1 MRRAM
6 NAEDERAIIAVLVRY
21 ATAID
26 RRDWPLLAS
35 CFAEDVEADYGD
47 IGIWHG
53 RDAIVNHMAEGHAKI
68 GPTLHRLTNFVIA
81 GEGDEARAACYVDAL
96 LMRSGCGEMFRQA
109 HGLYEDRLVRSEE
122 GWKIRSRRFVPVLI
136 REPSGEK

>member
-1 MRRAM
+1 M
-6 NAEDERAIIAVLVRY
+6 NAEDERAIIDVLVRY

-35 CFAEDVEADYGD
+35 CFTEDVEADYGD
-47 IGIWHG
+47 IGSWHG
-53 RDAIVNHMAEGHAKI
+53 RGAIVDHMAVGHAQI

-81 GEGDEARAACYVDAL
+81 GEADEARAVCYLDAL
-96 LMRSGCGEMFRQA
+96 LMRSGSGGMFRQA
-109 HGLYEDRLVRSEE
+109 HGLYEDRLVRSAE

-136 REPSGEK
+136 QEPAGER